1 MACELPQIVNDGQR
15 SWSMSTSRKG
25 YRTYKITYRV
35 QVDRG
40 VQGPCSASQCP
51 GLPEPGSIW
60 QEPDII
66 DPWAYFTQEVE
77 IVQVGGTATGDMFD
91 LTFTAT
97 TEPVDECPQVVK
109 DDPLTI
115 PDRIHTESV
124 DAKEEMVYDADD
136 LIVANSAWEQYRG
149 PQVER
154 DTNKIRVIVEQN
166 AANLELDLIDSL
178 MHHTN
183 DAALWGFNEGCVK
196 LAKFEEDPKY
206 TVACSKYY
214 LRRFTFDID
223 RNGWLRNLLD
233 EGTKVLH
240 GRWDQAK
247 GTGCTLTLTTT
258 GGIITSATI
267 SAPGTGYPASSI
279 VPLKVTTGGTKGI
292 VLVETNSTG
301 AVIGYIRV
309 HMGGTGY
316 SNGASNTSQRGY
328 WVLLRINGTGEVPID
343 TNPQHFDRPGDIKGQ
358 NTRFILDG
366 KGMPIA
372 DDEDGGNNIFT
383 PYASGNLLLLGIPL
397 SLETPL

>member
-1 MACELPQIVNDGQR
+1 MACALPQIVNNGPR
-15 SWSMSTSRKG
+15 AWSMSRSRKG
-25 YRTYKITYRV
+25 YRTYKIIYRV

-40 VQGPCSASQCP
+40 VQGPASALDCP

-60 QEPDII
+60 QEPDLI
-66 DPWAYFTQEVE
+66 DPYAYFTQEVD
-77 IVQVGGTATGDMFD
+77 VTQVSGTATGDMFD

-97 TEPVDECPQVVK
+97 TEPVEECPETIK
-109 DDPLTI
+109 DDPLLV
-115 PDRIHTESV
+115 PDRIHVESV
-124 DAKEEMVYDADD
+124 DAKEEMVYDSNDD
-136 LIVANSAWEQYRG
+136 PVINSAWEQYRG
-149 PQVER
+149 SQVER

-183 DAALWGFNEGCVK
+183 DASLWGFNEGCVK
-196 LAKFEEDPKY
+196 LSKFEEDPKY

-267 SAPGTGYPASSI
+267 SAPGTGYPASAI
-279 VPLKVTTGGTKGI
+279 VPLKATTGGTKGI

-309 HMGGTGY
+309 HMGGIGY
-316 SNGASNTSQRGY
+316 SNGASATSQRGY
-328 WVLLRINGTGEVPID
+328 WVLLRINGTGEVPIQ

-366 KGMPIA
+366 KGMPIS
-372 DDEDGGNNIFT
+372 DNEDGGTNIYV
-383 PYASGNLLLLGIPL
+383 PYAEGNLLLLGIPL
-397 SLETPL
+397 SLETP